1 MMNTRLLLLPNMV
14 FVNITA
20 FLVCAIVQ
28 VVSRLIQLAL
38 QCLTWSAWIL
48 VWFVLSFILYS
59 LQVLWLSYLFLP
71 FMQSFI
77 YKFTPADVCVLG
89 TSLVMTS
96 LQDEDDDSLSDVIT
110 PQQLPLTAY
119 MLLQICLQ
127 DSRSAFNSI
136 RKVDELCSTAVSGLC
151 K

>member
-1 MMNTRLLLLPNMV
+1 MPLDFRN
-14 FVNITA
+14 
-20 FLVCAIVQ
+20 
-28 VVSRLIQLAL
+28 
-38 QCLTWSAWIL
+38 
-48 VWFVLSFILYS
+48 
-59 LQVLWLSYLFLP
+59 LP

-77 YKFTPADVCVLG
+77 YKFTPADVCVLE
-89 TSLVMTS
+89 TSLAMTS

-119 MLLQICLQ
+119 MLLQTCLQ

-136 RKVDELCSTAVSGLC
+136 RKVDELCSTAVSCLC